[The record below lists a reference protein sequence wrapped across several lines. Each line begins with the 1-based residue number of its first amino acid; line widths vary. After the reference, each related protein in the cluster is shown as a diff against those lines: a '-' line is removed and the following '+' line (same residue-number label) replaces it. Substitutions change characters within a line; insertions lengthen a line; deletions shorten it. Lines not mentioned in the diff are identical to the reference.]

1 MASRATSRQNTQNKC
16 HRYETQ
22 SQTLTRAHRPA
33 PQRMHLRTH
42 ANFSLVFNNDF
53 SLIMNTLKPAFI
65 SWLKAQQAFFEENPV
80 LYHDEWLTFAQELQ
94 RRINNTFR
102 VTACQVTL
110 RFSDVFNTK
119 AVDIQVCRKEVQSI
133 GCNDYE
139 LFAIVTL
146 RCEHNKPEYEIK
158 SQRLLLNQFINKLIA
173 EL

>member
-1 MASRATSRQNTQNKC
+1 M
-16 HRYETQ
+16 
-22 SQTLTRAHRPA
+22 
-33 PQRMHLRTH
+33 RTH
-42 ANFSLVFNNDF
+42 AYYCMVFNYDF
-53 SLIMNTLKPAFI
+53 SLIMNTLKPALI
-65 SWLKAQQAFFEENPV
+65 SWLKAQRDFIAEQPL
-80 LYHDEWLTFAQELQ
+80 LYVDEWLTFAQELQ

-119 AVDIQVCRKEVQSI
+119 AVDIQVSRKESQSI

-146 RCEHNKPEYEIK
+146 RCEHYKPEYEIK